1 MTDPNIPVTEDE
13 LHAFVDDELPA
24 ERRAD
29 VEAWLKAHPD
39 DAERVR
45 SWRSMAE
52 LLHARYDAVA
62 EEPVP
67 QRLELERLTRQSQ
80 SRPWIYGAVAA
91 ALVAFL
97 AGGSIGWLAHGA
109 STSTSSFQTFALDAL
124 DAHRTYVVEVRHPVE
139 VEGSDRAHLQQWL
152 SKRVG
157 YTIKAPDLESAGLKL
172 VGGRLL
178 PGPDT
183 PAAFFMYETPSGER
197 FTLYTSRARTDT
209 TSMRFAEQDKDGAM
223 FWADKGVGYVVSGTS
238 DKARLNTVA
247 RAIYDQTDKAGG

>member
-1 MTDPNIPVTEDE
+1 MTNPNIPVTEDE
-13 LHAFVDDELPA
+13 LHAFVDDELPP

-45 SWRSMAE
+45 SWRSMAD

-91 ALVAFL
+91 ALVAFI
-97 AGGSIGWLAHGA
+97 AGGSVGWLARGA
-109 STSTSSFQTFALDAL
+109 SASSPSFQTFALDAL

-139 VEGSDRAHLQQWL
+139 VTGDERAHLQQWL

-157 YTIKAPDLESAGLKL
+157 YAINPPDLNSSGLKL

-178 PGPDT
+178 PGPDA
-183 PAAFFMYETPSGER
+183 PAAFFMYETASGER
-197 FTLYTSRARTDT
+197 FTLYTSRATKIDT
-209 TSMRFAEQDKDGAM
+209 TQMRYAAQDKDAAM

-238 DKARLNTVA
+238 DKERLNKVA
-247 RAIYDQTDKAGG
+247 RAIYDQTDKS